1 MEALTEGKWLRRLIL
16 AALLAILTLLA
27 FQVLQPF
34 IVPVI
39 WSAILAYVSWPLHA
53 RLVRVFR
60 GQRDAAAFVMTLLL
74 AIAIIL
80 PIVWLVILVQTEALP
95 VYRDVAPLLA
105 RGGSGHGRRERRLR
119 VGNGA
124 AIVVVEREGK
134 QLRRVGDMRRLPKAR
149 ANNDAGHAGLIEYP
163 LAGHGSNRD
172 AVLRGHG
179 VRGAQHALKRRPAT
193 GGANEPT
200 ILHLRPGAQ
209 RVPVGFG
216 RAEPAFAEK
225 SAQ

>member
-16 AALLAILTLLA
+16 AALLAILALLA

-105 RGGSGHGRRERRLR
+105 RTELPAFVTQLPLLGPRIQEWFAEWARNPEALGKALRSLELSVGGSAPVDMERERTYQVKRYEHHL
-119 VGNGA
+119 
-124 AIVVVEREGK
+124 ERDVPG
-134 QLRRVGDMRRLPKAR
+134 
-149 ANNDAGHAGLIEYP
+149 
-163 LAGHGSNRD
+163 
-172 AVLRGHG
+172 
-179 VRGAQHALKRRPAT
+179 
-193 GGANEPT
+193 
-200 ILHLRPGAQ
+200 ILC
-209 RVPVGFG
+209 
-216 RAEPAFAEK
+216 
-225 SAQ
+225 

>member
-16 AALLAILTLLA
+16 AALLAILALLA

-105 RGGSGHGRRERRLR
+105 RTELPAFVTQLPLLGPRIQEWFAEWARNPEALGKALEGFFAQSSGEL
-119 VGNGA
+119 A
-124 AIVVVEREGK
+124 AIVGGVGRNLAKLVLAMVSLFFMFRDGEHFAA
-134 QLRRVGDMRRLPKAR
+134 QVRRM
-149 ANNDAGHAGLIEYP
+149 
-163 LAGHGSNRD
+163 LAQFLSASAWRSRSAALCALMLSNC
-172 AVLRGHG
+172 A
-179 VRGAQHALKRRPAT
+179 
-193 GGANEPT
+193 
-200 ILHLRPGAQ
+200 
-209 RVPVGFG
+209 
-216 RAEPAFAEK
+216 
-225 SAQ
+225 SAASFT

>member
-1 MEALTEGKWLRRLIL
+1 METLTEGKWLRRLIL
-16 AALLAILTLLA
+16 AALLATLALLA

-95 VYRDVAPLLA
+95 VYREVAPLLA
-105 RGGSGHGRRERRLR
+105 RTELPAFVTQLPLLGPRIQEWFAEWARNPEALGKALEGFFAQSSGELSAVVGG
-119 VGNGA
+119 VGA
-124 AIVVVEREGK
+124 AWW
-134 QLRRVGDMRRLPKAR
+134 
-149 ANNDAGHAGLIEYP
+149 
-163 LAGHGSNRD
+163 
-172 AVLRGHG
+172 VL
-179 VRGAQHALKRRPAT
+179 GAADDDD
-193 GGANEPT
+193 G
-200 ILHLRPGAQ
+200 PGASSTETETETDTETETETQ
-209 RVPVGFG
+209 TETEASP
-216 RAEPAFAEK
+216 
-225 SAQ
+225 